1 MEQEQPYY
9 GWWRIGLLDGV
20 WGIRREEKEGGNSC
34 RGKWYKLCP
43 KFIRLLVPKINQV
56 VLWLYQALDFFYQGP
71 FGKGVGVMELFPD
84 LNCLHVLE
92 EVQEPMMAVTIPE
105 NGKRSLG
112 ALHVWRC
119 LACLIPA
126 HPGTN
131 TIVLAGNIGGRGQG
145 KGRAGWGERPQEPKG
160 RQREKRRRKGE

>member
-1 MEQEQPYY
+1 M
-9 GWWRIGLLDGV
+9 
-20 WGIRREEKEGGNSC
+20 
-34 RGKWYKLCP
+34 
-43 KFIRLLVPKINQV
+43 VPKINQV
-56 VLWLYQALDFFYQGP
+56 VLWLYQALGFFYQGP

-92 EVQEPMMAVTIPE
+92 EVQEYRMAVTVPE

-131 TIVLAGNIGGRGQG
+131 TIILAGNIGGRGQG
-145 KGRAGWGERPQEPKG
+145 KGGVG
-160 RQREKRRRKGE
+160 RHCHPLSPIGRGGV